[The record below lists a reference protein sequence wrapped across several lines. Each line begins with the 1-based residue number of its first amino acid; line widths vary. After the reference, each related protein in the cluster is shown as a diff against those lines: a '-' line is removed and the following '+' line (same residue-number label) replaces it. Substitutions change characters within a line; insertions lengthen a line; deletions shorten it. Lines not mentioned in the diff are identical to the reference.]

1 MPRKST
7 IEYSNFIN
15 DIWNKYSEN
24 PDLKETS
31 KKQTKTALN
40 KIADATRDNFVHMT
54 VEVAAEL
61 IQHNT
66 STAHNFISSVK
77 SVITHNEIK
86 ITKTETKL
94 LDDTFLKIK
103 LIKEKES
110 NDPAATKKQNERF
123 INLEELKKIF
133 QEKQDSLGD
142 DEILAY
148 SLYIL
153 MPPVRND
160 FVTMEVTNS
169 NVFQKE
175 NVNYYHYTRK
185 QFIFNEY
192 KTATE
197 EPLIVKPPDE
207 LIEVI
212 EKSLLLVPRKNLI
225 YKIGNNNVSTNVFG
239 KLIQSISEKLVGKP
253 IGINDIRHLYASQHN
268 ISNTDIDTLKE
279 DARIMGHSLK
289 VHSQQYTKMY
299 DAMYDKFQDQL
310 EITTEVSEIDPKFSK
325 TVKKNIQKTKKAIN
339 KE

>member
-1 MPRKST
+1 MPKKST
-7 IEYSNFIN
+7 IEYSDFIQS
-15 DIWNKYSEN
+15 IWDKYSGN
-24 PDLKETS
+24 PELKDTS

-40 KIADATRDNFVHMT
+40 KISNANRDNFIHMT
-54 VEVAAEL
+54 VEVAGEL

-86 ITKTETKL
+86 LASSEIKL
-94 LDDTFLKIK
+94 IDDTFLKIK

-110 NDPAATKKQNERF
+110 NDPTATKKQNERQF
-123 INLEELKKIF
+123 NLDELKKIF
-133 QEKQDSLGD
+133 FEKSHLLGD

-160 FVTMEVTNS
+160 YTTMTVTNS

-175 NVNYYHYTRK
+175 NVNYYHYRLK

-192 KTATE
+192 KTATS

-212 EKSLLLVPRKNLI
+212 EKSLERMPRKNLI
-225 YKIGNNNVSTNVFG
+225 YKIGSNTVSTNTFG
-239 KLIQSISEKLVGKP
+239 KMIQSVSEKLVGIP

-268 ISNTDIDTLKE
+268 VSNTDLDTLKE

-289 VHSQQYTKMY
+289 VHSQIYTKMY
-299 DAMYDKFQDQL
+299 DKMYDKFQNGL
-310 EITTEVSEIDPKFSK
+310 EITTEVSEIDPKFVK
-325 TVKKNIQKTKKAIN
+325 TVKKNIEKTKKAITL
-339 KE
+339 K